1 MTFNDSASR
10 SRRLRVTTTPA
21 TAPSGSACM
30 SAAVR
35 LAGRRRGG
43 VVGVGLAEAFEHLAA
58 DVLERVPALVAA
70 QHLAQAAMLAHPA
83 LVHPHGLVA
92 QLQQQLVGVAGEHE
106 DSRAL

>member
-43 VVGVGLAEAFEHLAA
+43 GVVGVGLAEAFEHLAA
-58 DVLERVPALVAA
+58 DVLERVPALVAG
-70 QHLAQAAMLAHPA
+70 QHLAQAAVLAHPA

-92 QLQQQLVGVAGEHE
+92 QLQQQLVGVAG
-106 DSRAL
+106 